1 MTKYDLY
8 RYLGVNGVI
17 ESPVY
22 IDGIYSIKLCKMVA
36 ASGHLLTDGN
46 ERVQTIT
53 VPASEIDKWVEVEA

>member
-22 IDGIYSIKLCKMVA
+22 IDGIYSIKLCKLVA

-53 VPASEIDKWVEVEA
+53 VPASETDKWVEVEA

>member
-22 IDGIYSIKLCKMVA
+22 IDGIYSIKLCKLVA

-53 VPASEIDKWVEVEA
+53 IPVSETDKWVEVEA

>member
-22 IDGIYSIKLCKMVA
+22 IDGIYSIKLCKLVA

-53 VPASEIDKWVEVEA
+53 IPASETDKWVEVEA